1 MCAPSRASATALS
14 GPRHVRRTAHVL
26 TCRPPRLRAP
36 SLCFMSAA
44 VPVALWDLL
53 VSAAALYNAIYIPLA
68 LAMPAAR
75 WSYDGGDTTV
85 AYILDA
91 AFVVD
96 ILLRFRI
103 SFRDHGY
110 PVFKPLRVAKK

>member
-1 MCAPSRASATALS
+1 
-14 GPRHVRRTAHVL
+14 
-26 TCRPPRLRAP
+26 
-36 SLCFMSAA
+36 MSAA